1 MNTLMGQQQV
11 SELPTESVR
20 LDKWLWAVRLY
31 KTRSDAAEACRG
43 SAVRLNEQIAKPSA
57 KVRIGDTVVARTKA
71 ITRTLYVVGL
81 TEKRVGAGCLS
92 TWRTVLRR
100 KPSMRP
106 SKNAPML
113 ASSNTKVA
121 GAQPRKTAAISN
133 VCSIQTGNPIGK
145 GSAAPSSVRIRLIQ
159 SRCRSQLPADQ

>member
-81 TEKRVGAGCLS
+81 TEKRVGAPRVPEYMED
-92 TWRTVLRR
+92 RTPQEAIDEAFEKRANARLFKHEGGGRPTKKDRR
-100 KPSMRP
+100 D
-106 SKNAPML
+106 
-113 ASSNTKVA
+113 
-121 GAQPRKTAAISN
+121 IE
-133 VCSIQTGNPIGK
+133 
-145 GSAAPSSVRIRLIQ
+145 RL
-159 SRCRSQLPADQ
+159 LDPDW